1 MMQVKD
7 DFNEFISNLQ
17 IDNFDDINTS
27 LEGIAKKLNQKYY
40 DNSTTDNYL
49 MVGSMGRN
57 TSIKGESD
65 IDVIYEL
72 PDEVF
77 ERFDD
82 YESNG
87 QSQLLNEIR
96 DVLKEKY
103 PSTDIKGD
111 GQVVV
116 ISFTKYKI
124 ELVPGFKQDNNSYK
138 YPDTHDSGSWKITKP
153 ILEIEEA
160 NNTINNTSTYRD
172 ICQMIREWK
181 ANNGVTICG
190 LLIDTL
196 IKDFLDNNPE
206 YKWKSKSDYYE
217 LLKSVFKY
225 LSDQDENRKQWNAMG
240 SNQIIEN
247 KNFNFIKK
255 GKKAY
260 NKLSNSTDE
269 SSTLRELFG
278 SRFPI
283 SEQSANEYGYSNDE
297 QFIEE
302 IFPVYIMY
310 SLKIDCE
317 ITQNGFRTGLLSEF
331 IKKKFMIK
339 QNRKLKFMIVENNI
353 PKPYDIYWKVRN
365 VGYEAIRRNCIRG
378 QIKKGI
384 DYLNES
390 TNFYGPHYVEC
401 YIIKDGICVARDKI
415 SVSIDYD

>member
-160 NNTINNTSTYRD
+160 NNMINNTSTYRD

-196 IKDFLDNNPE
+196 IKDFLGNNPE

-401 YIIKDGICVARDKI
+401 YIIKDEICVARDKI

>member
-40 DNSTTDNYL
+40 DNSTTDSYL

-160 NNTINNTSTYRD
+160 NNMINNTSTYRD

>member
-160 NNTINNTSTYRD
+160 NNMINNTSTYRD

-317 ITQNGFRTGLLSEF
+317 ITQNRFRTGLLSEF

>member
-57 TSIKGESD
+57 TFIKGESD

-160 NNTINNTSTYRD
+160 NNMINNTSTYRD

-196 IKDFLDNNPE
+196 IKDFLGNNPE

>member
-1 MMQVKD
+1 MQVKD

-153 ILEIEEA
+153 ILEI
-160 NNTINNTSTYRD
+160 
-172 ICQMIREWK
+172 
-181 ANNGVTICG
+181 
-190 LLIDTL
+190 
-196 IKDFLDNNPE
+196 
-206 YKWKSKSDYYE
+206 
-217 LLKSVFKY
+217 
-225 LSDQDENRKQWNAMG
+225 
-240 SNQIIEN
+240 
-247 KNFNFIKK
+247 
-255 GKKAY
+255 
-260 NKLSNSTDE
+260 
-269 SSTLRELFG
+269 
-278 SRFPI
+278 
-283 SEQSANEYGYSNDE
+283 
-297 QFIEE
+297 
-302 IFPVYIMY
+302 
-310 SLKIDCE
+310 
-317 ITQNGFRTGLLSEF
+317 
-331 IKKKFMIK
+331 
-339 QNRKLKFMIVENNI
+339 
-353 PKPYDIYWKVRN
+353 
-365 VGYEAIRRNCIRG
+365 
-378 QIKKGI
+378 
-384 DYLNES
+384 
-390 TNFYGPHYVEC
+390 
-401 YIIKDGICVARDKI
+401 
-415 SVSIDYD
+415 

>member
-124 ELVPGFKQDNNSYK
+124 ELVPGFKQDNNSYN

-160 NNTINNTSTYRD
+160 NNMINNTSTYRD

-401 YIIKDGICVARDKI
+401 YIIKDGIYVARDKI

>member
-1 MMQVKD
+1 MQVKD

-160 NNTINNTSTYRD
+160 NNMINNTSTYRD

>member
-160 NNTINNTSTYRD
+160 NNMINNTSTYRD

-378 QIKKGI
+378 QIKKRNR
-384 DYLNES
+384 L
-390 TNFYGPHYVEC
+390 F
-401 YIIKDGICVARDKI
+401 K
-415 SVSIDYD
+415 